1 MGQTIGT
8 DLDLINRWIR
18 GYAPNTARNYMRDI
32 MLFYS
37 HFGRPLQDISFDEIK
52 RYVVETN
59 APSEAVRR
67 RLLHAIKSL
76 YRTAVALNYLAVDPA
91 AAVQN
96 VEREPDP
103 GPPLTLT
110 EAEVTALMQS
120 AERA

>member
-1 MGQTIGT
+1 
-8 DLDLINRWIR
+8 
-18 GYAPNTARNYMRDI
+18 
-32 MLFYS
+32 
-37 HFGRPLQDISFDEIK
+37 
-52 RYVVETN
+52 
-59 APSEAVRR
+59 
-67 RLLHAIKSL
+67 LHAIKSL